1 MKRLLL
7 VLTLSFFWTLSCGDE
22 EGTQEPADT
31 GNGGNVEDVV
41 EETAAPLDLPAGAC
55 AEMPDLTGRAYR
67 VTSLIA
73 TQPTDQVNEVWATDI
88 AKYDL
93 VLVFY
98 VVSHDVETG
107 EAELQ
112 VTSAAAQK
120 TDNGDGTF
128 TPISFKYLLEPA
140 TFNAFFE
147 GCKLRWVE
155 PIELN
160 IVTPTI
166 SKPFHVFGI
175 VGHVVMSPDGSKLL
189 DSWLEGAILAAETH
203 DLCLTIPGMG
213 VANFHWFMNLAHI
226 CPDFDSDGDEEID
239 SYRFSGHLSA
249 VDESELFELG
259 VVPVESLVDHCDPDT
274 NDCVPID

>member
-7 VLTLSFFWTLSCGDE
+7 VLTLSFFWLISCGGDE
-22 EGTQEPADT
+22 ESKEPADT
-31 GNGGNVEDVV
+31 GNGGTVEDLI
-41 EETAAPLDLPAGAC
+41 EETAAALDLPAGAC
-55 AEMPDLTGRAYR
+55 SEMPDLTGRAYR

-88 AKYDL
+88 GKYDL

-98 VVSHDVETG
+98 VVSHNVETG
-107 EAELQ
+107 DVELQ
-112 VTSAAAQK
+112 VTSASAEK
-120 TDNGDGTF
+120 TDNGDETF
-128 TPISFKYLLEPA
+128 TPVSYKYLLEPA
-140 TFNAFFE
+140 TFAAFFD
-147 GCKLRWVE
+147 GCKLKWTD

-175 VGHVVMSPDGSKLL
+175 VGHVVMSPDGNKLL
-189 DSWLEGAILAAETH
+189 DSWLEGAILATETH
-203 DLCLTIPGMG
+203 DLCLTIPGLG

-226 CPDFDSDGDEEID
+226 CPDFDSDGDGSID

-249 VDESELFELG
+249 VDETELFELG
-259 VVPVESLVDHCDPDT
+259 VKPVESLVE
-274 NDCVPID
+274 DCVPNTEDCVPAG

>member
-1 MKRLLL
+1 MKRFLLA
-7 VLTLSFFWTLSCGDE
+7 LTLSFFFVLSCGGE
-22 EGTQEPADT
+22 EESQETADT
-31 GNGGNVEDVV
+31 GGGSKVEDVV
-41 EETAAPLDLPAGAC
+41 EETGGTSDLPAGAC

-88 AKYDL
+88 GKYDL

-98 VVSHDVETG
+98 VVSHNIETG
-107 EAELQ
+107 DVELQ
-112 VTSAAAQK
+112 VTSAAAEK

-128 TPISFKYLLEPA
+128 TPISYKYLLEPA
-140 TFNAFFE
+140 TFAAFFD
-147 GCKLRWVE
+147 GCKLRWTA

-175 VGHVVMSPDGSKLL
+175 VGHVVMAPDGSKLL
-189 DSWLEGAILAAETH
+189 DSWLEGAILETETH
-203 DLCLTIPGMG
+203 DLCLMFPGLG

-226 CPDFDSDGDEEID
+226 CADFDSDEDGTID

-249 VDESELFELG
+249 IDETEYFQLG
-259 VVPVESLVDHCDPDT
+259 VEPVESLVEVCEPNT
-274 NDCVPID
+274 EDCTP